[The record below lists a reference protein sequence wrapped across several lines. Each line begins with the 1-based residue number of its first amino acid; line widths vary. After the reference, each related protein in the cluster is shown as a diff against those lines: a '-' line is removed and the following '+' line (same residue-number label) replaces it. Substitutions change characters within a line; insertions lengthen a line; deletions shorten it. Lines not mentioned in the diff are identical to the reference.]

1 MSQQKSLQRELYRWI
16 IISALILVVLSSAI
30 AGILAF
36 KQAKELQDNTLKE
49 ISFLVNNGQLNFSDI
64 DDGFDGSFEKDD
76 DDYEEGYRKD
86 RRKKNKR
93 RFKKYDDDDDEE
105 TSIIIHEIGRGKRLP
120 GIPPH
125 IKDGLQT
132 IDLKHDEWRVL
143 TITQSDGRRR
153 FSIAQPTEL
162 RDQIALSSAISTLIP
177 ILFLV
182 TILLV
187 AIHLILRRQ
196 FRSLNL
202 LAKSIDQ
209 QDGTQLKK
217 LSEKNIP
224 LEIIPFIGSI
234 NSLISRVQQV
244 MQKQQRF
251 IADAAHEL
259 RTPITALSL
268 QAENLKESKSASD
281 REARELQLQS
291 GFDRL
296 GKLVA
301 QLLDLARL
309 QSSADVENKTVSFN
323 EVVKHAIADL
333 YPLAE
338 AADIDFG
345 MLRHDNDLNI
355 TDQNGRLGQ
364 LVNNAIGN
372 AIHYTPAQGKVD
384 VSLFKEN
391 GKAVLLVEDTGI
403 GIPEDEL
410 QKVME
415 PFHRV
420 LESGKPGNGLGLAIC
435 HEIAE
440 RLNGEISLSNR
451 KDGGLRFRYEQQL
464 TNK

>member
-1 MSQQKSLQRELYRWI
+1 MIRQKSLQRELYRWI

-36 KQAKELQDNTLKE
+36 KQAKELQDSTLKE
-49 ISFLVNNGQLNFSDI
+49 ISLLVRNGQLDFSNYNDFE
-64 DDGFDGSFEKDD
+64 DDHD
-76 DDYEEGYRKD
+76 RKD
-86 RRKKNKR
+86 RRKKNRK
-93 RFKKYDDDDDEE
+93 RFKKHDDDDDE
-105 TSIIIHEIGRGKRLP
+105 TSIIIHEIGRGKHLP
-120 GIPPH
+120 GISPN
-125 IKDGLQT
+125 IRDGLQT
-132 IDLKHDEWRVL
+132 IRLKGEEWRVL
-143 TITQSDGRRR
+143 TITQFDNNRR
-153 FSIAQPTEL
+153 FSITQPTEL
-162 RDQIALSSAISTLIP
+162 RDQIAVSSAISALLP

-182 TILLV
+182 TIMLI
-187 AIHLILRRQ
+187 AINIIIRRQ
-196 FRSLNL
+196 FKSLNL
-202 LAKSIDQ
+202 LAKNIDQ
-209 QDGTQLKK
+209 QDGTQLKR

-244 MQKQQRF
+244 MRKQQRF

-268 QAENLKESKSASD
+268 QSENLKESKSASD
-281 REARELQLQS
+281 RESREQQLQS

-309 QSSADVENKTVSFN
+309 QSSVDVKNQTISFN
-323 EVVKHAIADL
+323 DVVKNTIADL

-338 AADIDFG
+338 ASELDLG
-345 MLRHDNDLNI
+345 MLRQDNDILV
-355 TDQNGRLGQ
+355 TDQSGRLGQ

-372 AIHYTPAQGKVD
+372 AINYTPANGKVD
-384 VSLFKEN
+384 ISLFKEN
-391 GKAVLLVEDTGI
+391 GKAVFLVEDNGI

-410 QKVME
+410 QQVME

-451 KDGGLRFRYEQQL
+451 KGGGLCFRYEQKL
-464 TNK
+464 LD